1 MTEAL
6 DVQRP
11 RILVI
16 KLGALGDFVQAL
28 APMAAIRRHHP
39 DAHLTLLTTAPFVEL
54 AEASRWFDDIWVDS
68 RPDWWQP
75 GGWLDLRRRLRTG
88 RFQRVYDLQTSD
100 RSGWYFRLMR
110 RPLPGALR
118 PEWSGIA
125 TGCSHPHS
133 NPERDRMHTAE
144 RQREQLAMAGVPM
157 NEPADLSW
165 LDADVGRFPLTN
177 GFFLL
182 APGGAAHRPEKRWPA
197 QRYGAFARELANTG
211 HQPVLIGGADEAEV
225 MAAIRAK
232 CPTALDL
239 SGKTTLLDLAGLARR
254 AAGAAGNDT
263 GPMHVVAAVGC
274 PSLVLYSHASDP
286 ALCGQR
292 GPEVMV
298 LRRRELKGLAVGEV
312 EAAKRLR

>member
-1 MTEAL
+1 MNDDL
-6 DVQRP
+6 DVQQS

-39 DAHLTLLTTAPFVEL
+39 GAHITLLTTAPFVEL
-54 AEASRWFDDIWVDS
+54 AAASHWFDDIWVDS
-68 RPDWWQP
+68 RPNWWQP
-75 GGWLDLRRRLRTG
+75 GPWLELRRRLRSG

-100 RSGWYFRLMR
+100 RSGWYFRMMR
-110 RPLPGALR
+110 RPMPGAPR

-125 TGCSHPHS
+125 AGCSHPHG
-133 NPERDRMHTAE
+133 NPERDRMHTVE
-144 RQREQLAMAGVPM
+144 RQREQLAMAGISMDV
-157 NEPADLSW
+157 PADLSW
-165 LDADVGRFPLTN
+165 FDADVSRFALPD

-182 APGGAAHRPEKRWPA
+182 VPGGAAHRPEKRWPA

-211 HQPVLIGGADEAEV
+211 HRPVLIGGPDEAEV

-232 CPTALDL
+232 CPSALDL

-263 GPMHVVAAVGC
+263 GPMHVIAAVGC
-274 PSLVLYSHASDP
+274 PSLVLFSHASNP
-286 ALCGQR
+286 ALCAQR
-292 GPEVMV
+292 GPEVMI
-298 LRRRELKGLAVGEV
+298 LSRRELKGLAVGEV